1 MFFEQFLLL
10 DYSRQLLFVGKMS
23 SMFYFLQIQSD
34 IVPPSVSSKV
44 IETAFPALMC
54 AVDQSDIDSMEDEM
68 DEDYQP
74 SKY

>member
-1 MFFEQFLLL
+1 
-10 DYSRQLLFVGKMS
+10 
-23 SMFYFLQIQSD
+23 MFYFLQIQSD